1 MIDLDDFDIDST
13 TVKLNNDN
21 DNPMATNIVICSDFV
36 VNRYCG
42 AQPLTIIDVPNKQTS
57 IVAIV
62 AIVVVVVVVVLG
74 DMLLHRHFK
83 EVEVDLLLLLLLLF
97 LLFLFLLLTM
107 FIR

>member
-1 MIDLDDFDIDST
+1 MINLDDFDIDSI
-13 TVKLNNDN
+13 TVKLNNDNDN

-57 IVAIV
+57 IVVAIV
-62 AIVVVVVVVVLG
+62 AAVIVVVVVVLLG

-83 EVEVDLLLLLLLLF
+83 EVEVALLLLLF
-97 LLFLFLLLTM
+97 LSLTM
-107 FIR
+107 L